1 MDGRRAGRAKMNE
14 SPRRTRPNAVI
25 AWILYDVAMHGY
37 SLMIPG
43 VAYAIYFTSFVA
55 GDSTHADVLWSV
67 AVSLSLVIAG
77 LLAPWVGAAV
87 DETGRRRSR
96 LGAATLLCG
105 VASALLVIVGR
116 GDVFAGI
123 VLFVLAQ
130 VGSIIGSS
138 LYNSYLPMLATP
150 RRAAR
155 LSGLAWGLS
164 YLGGIGCFLLCL
176 PFIRDGIAGTNGG
189 RFAYAF
195 VVTGAFLLLIG
206 LPAIAAFPATTRES
220 PRGEATGTYR
230 RLWSTVKRW
239 RHDREVPKLL
249 LAYYLVNDAI
259 VTVIFFTAV
268 MMKSAFGL
276 DVQEVLVLS
285 LLFQAI
291 AVPATMFFGWLGGRW
306 SQRGAIYVTL
316 ALWMVTLALLA
327 SAQGRLGAQTI
338 AVSLGLVLGST
349 QTLFRSLLASMVPDD
364 RASEYYGFHAFMG
377 RASSALGPLFFGAV
391 STVTGSQRLAM
402 ASLAVFFIAGGI
414 VLARVRLPAHRESL
428 LAATEG

>member
-1 MDGRRAGRAKMNE
+1 MNGPSPPRRRAVA
-14 SPRRTRPNAVI
+14 

-37 SLMIPG
+37 GLMIPG
-43 VAYAIYFTSFVA
+43 VAYAIYFTSHVA
-55 GDSTHADVLWSV
+55 GDSGHADVLWSV

-77 LLAPWVGAAV
+77 LLAPWVGAAT
-87 DETGRRRSR
+87 DESGRRRSL
-96 LGAATLLCG
+96 LGAATVLCG
-105 VASALLVIVGR
+105 GASALLVLVGR

-123 VLFVLAQ
+123 ALFVLAQ

-150 RRAAR
+150 ERAAR

-176 PFIRDGIAGTNGG
+176 PFIRDGITGANAG

-195 VVTGAFLLLIG
+195 VVTAAFLLLIG
-206 LPAIAAFPATTRES
+206 LPAIAALPAATRGSSDDEVA
-220 PRGEATGTYR
+220 GAYR
-230 RLWSTVKRW
+230 RIWSTLKRW
-239 RHDREVPKLL
+239 RRDREVPKLL

-268 MMKSAFGL
+268 MMKGSFGL
-276 DVQEVLVLS
+276 EVQEVLVLS

-327 SAQGRLGAQTI
+327 TAQGRPGAQMI

-349 QTLFRSLLASMVPDD
+349 QTLFRSLLATMVPAD

-391 STVTGSQRLAM
+391 SAVTGSQRIAM
-402 ASLAVFFIAGGI
+402 ASLAAFFIAGGI
-414 VLARVRLPAHRESL
+414 VLARVRIPAQRESRL
-428 LAATEG
+428 TATEG

>member
-1 MDGRRAGRAKMNE
+1 MNGLPPPTRRRAI
-14 SPRRTRPNAVI
+14 T
-25 AWILYDVAMHGY
+25 AWIFYDVAMHGY
-37 SLMIPG
+37 GLMIPG
-43 VAYAIYFTSFVA
+43 VAYAIYFTSHVA
-55 GDSTHADVLWSV
+55 GDSGHADVLWSV

-77 LLAPWVGAAV
+77 LLAPWIGAAA
-87 DETGRRRSR
+87 DATGRRRSL

-105 VASALLVIVGR
+105 VASALLVFVGR
-116 GDVFAGI
+116 GDVYAGI
-123 VLFVLAQ
+123 ALFVLAQ

-150 RRAAR
+150 QRTAR
-155 LSGLAWGLS
+155 LSGLAWGFS

-176 PFIRDGIAGTNGG
+176 PFIRDGITGANAG

-195 VVTGAFLLLIG
+195 VVTAAFLLLIG
-206 LPAIAAFPATTRES
+206 LPAVATLPAATRS
-220 PRGEATGTYR
+220 SSDDALAGPYR
-230 RLWSTVKRW
+230 RMWSTLKRW
-239 RHDREVPKLL
+239 RRDREVPKLL

-259 VTVIFFTAV
+259 VTVIVFTAV
-268 MMKSAFGL
+268 MMKSSFGL

-316 ALWMVTLALLA
+316 VLWMGTLALLA
-327 SAQGRLGAQTI
+327 SAQGRPGAQMI

-349 QTLFRSLLASMVPDD
+349 QTLFRSLLATMVPAD
-364 RASEYYGFHAFMG
+364 RTSEYYGFHAFMG

-414 VLARVRLPAHRESL
+414 VLARVRIPRQ
-428 LAATEG
+428 AARGVRP

>member
-1 MDGRRAGRAKMNE
+1 MSE
-14 SPRRTRPNAVI
+14 SPPQARRSAVA
-25 AWILYDVAMHGY
+25 AWIFYDVAMHGY

-43 VAYAIYFTSFVA
+43 VAYAIYFTSHVA
-55 GDSTHADVLWSV
+55 GDPGRADVLWSV
-67 AVSLSLVIAG
+67 AVSSSLVIAG
-77 LLAPWVGAAV
+77 LLAPWVGAIA
-87 DETGRRRSR
+87 DATGRRRSL

-105 VASALLVIVGR
+105 VACALLVVVGR

-123 VLFVLAQ
+123 ALFVLAQ

-176 PFIRDGIAGTNGG
+176 PFIRDGITGGNAG

-195 VVTGAFLLLIG
+195 VVTAAFLLLIG
-206 LPAIAAFPATTRES
+206 LPAIAALPAATRDS
-220 PRGEATGTYR
+220 SKDAVTGPYR
-230 RLWSTVKRW
+230 RIWSTLRRW

-249 LAYYLVNDAI
+249 LAYYLINDAV

-276 DVQEVLVLS
+276 EVQEVLVLS

-327 SAQGRLGAQTI
+327 TAQGRPGAQMI
-338 AVSLGLVLGST
+338 AVLLGLVLGST
-349 QTLFRSLLASMVPDD
+349 QTLFRSLLATMVPAE

-377 RASSALGPLFFGAV
+377 RASSALGPLFFGTV
-391 STVTGSQRLAM
+391 STIAGSQRLAM

-414 VLARVRLPAHRESL
+414 VLAGVRIPRQV
-428 LAATEG
+428 ATDVQP